1 MDPPPGHWLP
11 DPAEPSDGPQTK
23 SRSDRRGEAAL
34 AVSAFQWSPPHFRPE
49 VLPESGPF
57 FLELFAGK
65 AGISDAVRLAGVQA
79 LPPVDIVLSE
89 SVPVSVD
96 VVDLT
101 MWHRIMFVL
110 KLGIVLFLH
119 CGTPCNTFT
128 SARKLD
134 GGPPPLRSAAEP
146 LGLPSLS
153 ADNEALVM
161 LGNIFLFRT
170 AEACKCVFQFGGN
183 FSIENPLLS

>member
-1 MDPPPGHWLP
+1 MDPPPGHWLL

-79 LPPVDIVLSE
+79 LPPADIVLSE

-134 GGPPPLRSAAEP
+134 GGPPATA
-146 LGLPSLS
+146 LGS
-153 ADNEALVM
+153 
-161 LGNIFLFRT
+161 
-170 AEACKCVFQFGGN
+170 
-183 FSIENPLLS
+183 